1 MYELKIDEL
10 NKIIEKEE
18 PEGVDFFLMADER
31 PYNGIE
37 SHRAAILFAIHLVNE
52 NEKQTINW
60 RFIIGS
66 ISALYYG
73 IMQLN

>member
-10 NKIIEKEE
+10 SKILEKEE

-37 SHRAAILFAIHLVNE
+37 SHRAAILFVFY
-52 NEKQTINW
+52 
-60 RFIIGS
+60 RFYCPFHVIFP
-66 ISALYYG
+66 YR
-73 IMQLN
+73 Q

>member
-18 PEGVDFFLMADER
+18 PEGVDFFLMADES

-37 SHRAAILFAIHLVNE
+37 SHRAAILFAAFRERV
-52 NEKQTINW
+52 
-60 RFIIGS
+60 RG
-66 ISALYYG
+66 
-73 IMQLN
+73 